1 MPLILETD
9 DYGWMQNIQKSTM
22 TDRCI
27 IRRPATGEVNGWGD
41 IVKSRK
47 TGIETICGLKMVDR
61 ETKSTDGEIFD
72 VIESDA
78 ELRLPLDVEIHPED
92 EVEITERY
100 GKTISPTIVFSVV
113 RFPRVGPTAQVVLLR
128 RKTA

>member
-1 MPLILETD
+1 
-9 DYGWMQNIQKSTM
+9 
-22 TDRCI
+22 
-27 IRRPATGEVNGWGD
+27 
-41 IVKSRK
+41 
-47 TGIETICGLKMVDR
+47 MVDR